1 MSMNDN
7 APRALRALLSMR
19 ERELDAAQ
27 RDGRQL
33 AQRQQRLA
41 RNVAQLT
48 ALYRAVAI
56 DGTRAS
62 AHSFQNRADY
72 KRTLVEMIE
81 TQQAPMVQ
89 MGRWQ
94 AVAAQAVRDAQ
105 RRREGV
111 AILVARH
118 ETAARQA
125 RWQREAREQAA
136 LALAIW
142 QRGVS
147 ARERNEEIPSIPGVD
162 KARAEVAWVGETPR
176 FAPRAHPESGVSPC
190 CK

>member
-1 MSMNDN
+1 MTAN
-7 APRALRALLSMR
+7 APRALRALLSIR
-19 ERELDAAQ
+19 DRELDAAQ

-33 AQRQQRLA
+33 AQRQWRLA

-48 ALYRAVAI
+48 QLYRAVAI
-56 DGTRAS
+56 DGTRAG

-81 TQQAPMVQ
+81 TQQAPMAQ
-89 MGRWQ
+89 LARWQ
-94 AVAAQAVRDAQ
+94 SVAAQAVRDAQ

-111 AILVARH
+111 AMLVARH
-118 ETAARQA
+118 ETVARQA
-125 RWQREAREQAA
+125 AWQREAREQAA
-136 LALAIW
+136 QALAIW

-147 ARERNEEIPSIPGVD
+147 ARTRNEEIPSNPGVD
-162 KARAEVAWVGETPR
+162 KVRTEVALVGKTTR
-176 FAPRAHPESGVSPC
+176 FASRAYPEPGVPPC

>member
-1 MSMNDN
+1 MTGNT
-7 APRALRALLSMR
+7 PRALRALLSMR

-48 ALYRAVAI
+48 QLYRAVAI
-56 DGTRAS
+56 NGTRAS

-81 TQQAPMVQ
+81 TQQVPMAQ
-89 MGRWQ
+89 LARWQ
-94 AVAAQAVRDAQ
+94 SVAAQAVRDAQ

-111 AILVARH
+111 ATLVARH
-118 ETAARQA
+118 EMTARQA
-125 RWQREAREQAA
+125 AWQREAREQAA
-136 LALAIW
+136 QALAIW
-142 QRGVS
+142 QRRAS
-147 ARERNEEIPSIPGVD
+147 ARTRNEEIPSNPGVD
-162 KARAEVAWVGETPR
+162 KVRTEVALVEKTTR
-176 FAPRAHPESGVSPC
+176 FASRAHPETGVPPC